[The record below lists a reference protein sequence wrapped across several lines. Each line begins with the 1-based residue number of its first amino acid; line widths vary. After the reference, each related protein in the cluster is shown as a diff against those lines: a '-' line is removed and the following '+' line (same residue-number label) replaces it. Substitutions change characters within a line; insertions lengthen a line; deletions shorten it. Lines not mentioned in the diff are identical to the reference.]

1 MGVRRARHGEHFFA
15 KRIECDFEM
24 TDGATIPCARL
35 GQGMVLVTV
44 ADL

>member
-1 MGVRRARHGEHFFA
+1 MWVGRAHDGDHSVA

-24 TDGATIPCARL
+24 TDGATIQCARL
-35 GQGMVLVTV
+35 GQWMLLVTM